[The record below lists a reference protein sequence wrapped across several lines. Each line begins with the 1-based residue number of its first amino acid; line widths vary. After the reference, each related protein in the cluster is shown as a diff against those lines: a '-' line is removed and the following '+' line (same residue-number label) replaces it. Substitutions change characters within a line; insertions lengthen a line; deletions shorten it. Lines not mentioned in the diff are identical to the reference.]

1 MRKLIRVLVA
11 AGLVSVLLATASA
24 QAASPPSGTLSKSK
38 RTVTWTG
45 GPFTVSYPITSVA
58 PCLNGASDTMC
69 DHFLLKV
76 NMGQG
81 AKIKVSIIGSNSG
94 LEILQVVAGP
104 NDYDLYVY
112 DPDGNEVGS
121 SAGPTSHESVTFT
134 HKARF
139 RNRPYEVR
147 VIPFLLVP
155 PSTYNG
161 TATALSYVK

>member
-1 MRKLIRVLVA
+1 MLKLIRVLVA
-11 AGLVSVLLATASA
+11 AGLASVLLATASA

-38 RTVTWTG
+38 RTVSWTG
-45 GPFTVSYPITSVA
+45 GPFNVSYPITSVS
-58 PCLNGASDTMC
+58 PCLGPTDPMC

-81 AKIKVSIIGSNSG
+81 ARIKVSIIGSNSG
-94 LEILQVVAGP
+94 LEVLQVVAGP

-112 DPDGNEVGS
+112 DPDGNVVGS

-155 PSTYNG
+155 PSTYKG